1 MTPSNGQELRRGY
14 ETLTARVVFYE
25 RHEAVVRVILERTQ
39 LYQHGVFVRET
50 VIFYSVY
57 EVARRKNSP

>member
-1 MTPSNGQELRRGY
+1 
-14 ETLTARVVFYE
+14 
-25 RHEAVVRVILERTQ
+25 VILERTQ